1 MLLNLENIRFKW
13 KDFKVNFLNC
23 SAGRPCIF
31 DLTILVLNI
40 HNLRISQVMKLDVYR
55 IYHFKF
61 CWIVR
66 VTLFHFA
73 DEKTERVSVEL
84 ILVKLTHKKRKEA
97 TSPYVQSPLGSTE
110 IQVNPSEDHPPSKAP
125 ALSIPSESFNLA
137 NGHHIKTCSLLVR
150 VHHTPL
156 SQVNGKYWYWGL
168 FSME

>member
-1 MLLNLENIRFKW
+1 MSMLNSTRNTF
-13 KDFKVNFLNC
+13 
-23 SAGRPCIF
+23 S
-31 DLTILVLNI
+31 
-40 HNLRISQVMKLDVYR
+40 
-55 IYHFKF
+55 
-61 CWIVR
+61 
-66 VTLFHFA
+66 FA
-73 DEKTERVSVEL
+73 DEKTFDRVSVEL

-156 SQVNGKYWYWGL
+156 SQVNEKY
-168 FSME
+168 